1 MAAELKDHFFKEV
14 QSFKSPPP
22 REVAPVP
29 KVGEPAREHADSV
42 LKLPK
47 DKPTII
53 VFLRHCGCPCKHS
66 INASAYKTPPPESLA
81 LTRPTTTKLRQYS
94 SLTPPPPLPNYL
106 PLIHHLVQSQ
116 KSPSAPSQP
125 SPPATPAPSTA

>member
-14 QSFKSPPP
+14 QSYKSPPP

-29 KVGEPAREHADSV
+29 VVGEPAREHAESV

-53 VFLRHCGCPCKHS
+53 VFLRHCGCPCKF
-66 INASAYKTPPPESLA
+66 
-81 LTRPTTTKLRQYS
+81 
-94 SLTPPPPLPNYL
+94 
-106 PLIHHLVQSQ
+106 
-116 KSPSAPSQP
+116 
-125 SPPATPAPSTA
+125 